1 MQLDHL
7 DKQIALWKVDIG
19 SIEKEIQILFYQL
32 SKSNLRIYIVKRNES
47 SNFRMQ
53 NDKKTEI

>member
-7 DKQIALWKVDIG
+7 DKQIASWKVDIG

-32 SKSNLRIYIVKRNES
+32 SKSNLKIYIVKRN
-47 SNFRMQ
+47 
-53 NDKKTEI
+53 